1 MLHTGNTT
9 VPAQIVA
16 ATQEGGTTVLKLP
29 FNTSLLVYPD
39 PKRVTETR
47 VGLIQ
52 NAVSPKY

>member
-47 VGLIQ
+47 FGLIQ